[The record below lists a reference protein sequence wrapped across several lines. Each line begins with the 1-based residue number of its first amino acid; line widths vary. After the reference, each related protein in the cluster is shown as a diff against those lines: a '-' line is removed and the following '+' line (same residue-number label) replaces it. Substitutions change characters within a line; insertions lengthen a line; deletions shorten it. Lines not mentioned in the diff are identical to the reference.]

1 MNLLPW
7 WSIFFLDIIL
17 PPWWSF
23 FFLYIILQ
31 PWWSVFF
38 LGVILLLWWSIF
50 VLDILLIYFVF
61 CRIFKYVIDIFTGM
75 NTYPLGVQ
83 YNVNRKLTWWSCLCN
98 LHGIWTASSYFYKNR
113 IINASGVTAY
123 CWDQVTEMFCMKLC
137 LIQKQ
142 NGGTSLRR
150 ELNRARSCARLFNK
164 PVFFFVTKARVLETY
179 ILFLHWIAFCG
190 KETQSNFRTQVHLP
204 SKDESY
210 HNRWF
215 CYCFLFVRKKTW
227 FLYAYVLI
235 GKTVW
240 MQRSTQHVQH
250 VNKTDW
256 SLLPEL

>member
-98 LHGIWTASSYFYKNR
+98 LHGIWTASSYFYKNS

>member
-1 MNLLPW
+1 MILLPW

-204 SKDESY
+204 SKDDSY

>member
-1 MNLLPW
+1 MILLPW

-204 SKDESY
+204 SKDDSY

-240 MQRSTQHVQH
+240 M
-250 VNKTDW
+250 
-256 SLLPEL
+256 

>member
-1 MNLLPW
+1 MILLPW

-75 NTYPLGVQ
+75 CTYPSGVQ
-83 YNVNRKLTWWSCLCN
+83 YNVNRRLTWWSCLCN

-250 VNKTDW
+250 LNKTDW
-256 SLLPEL
+256 SLLPDL

>member
-1 MNLLPW
+1 MILLPW

-31 PWWSVFF
+31 PWWRVFF

>member
-1 MNLLPW
+1 MILLPW

>member
-1 MNLLPW
+1 MILLPW

-23 FFLYIILQ
+23 FFLDIILQ

-50 VLDILLIYFVF
+50 FLDILLIYFVF

-256 SLLPEL
+256 SLLPDL

>member
-179 ILFLHWIAFCG
+179 ILFLHRIAFCG

-204 SKDESY
+204 SKDDSY

>member
-1 MNLLPW
+1 MILLPW

-250 VNKTDW
+250 CK
-256 SLLPEL
+256 

>member
-1 MNLLPW
+1 MILLPW

-240 MQRSTQHVQH
+240 M
-250 VNKTDW
+250 
-256 SLLPEL
+256 

>member
-1 MNLLPW
+1 MILLPW

-256 SLLPEL
+256 SLLPDL

>member
-1 MNLLPW
+1 MILLPW

-75 NTYPLGVQ
+75 CTYPSGVQ

-137 LIQKQ
+137 LIRKQ

-164 PVFFFVTKARVLETY
+164 PVFFFVTKARVLET
-179 ILFLHWIAFCG
+179 
-190 KETQSNFRTQVHLP
+190 
-204 SKDESY
+204 
-210 HNRWF
+210 
-215 CYCFLFVRKKTW
+215 
-227 FLYAYVLI
+227 
-235 GKTVW
+235 
-240 MQRSTQHVQH
+240 
-250 VNKTDW
+250 
-256 SLLPEL
+256 

>member
-23 FFLYIILQ
+23 FFLDIILQ

-50 VLDILLIYFVF
+50 FLDILLIYFVF

-179 ILFLHWIAFCG
+179 ILFLHWIAFRG